1 MATEQEKPLEQEK
14 PTKAQLLKELVEA
27 KVIEKEEDWDN
38 LTIAQLQGL
47 KVISG
52 SSTKELDSDQTANSP
67 APVVDNTEEVE
78 KLKEEHSK
86 ALEDLKAEN
95 EEKLN
100 SEIVKRRTAE
110 QNLRAFKEQV
120 QKSAKNLLDSLK

>member
-1 MATEQEKPLEQEK
+1 MATEKDLEK
-14 PTKAQLLKELVEA
+14 PTKAELLKELVDL
-27 KVIEKEEDWDN
+27 KVIVKEEDWDN
-38 LTIAQLQGL
+38 LTIAQLQSL
-47 KVISG
+47 KVISENP
-52 SSTKELDSDQTANSP
+52 TKEPSNNETSNTS

-78 KLKEEHSK
+78 KLKEDHSK
-86 ALEDLKAEN
+86 ALEDLKVEY

-120 QKSAKNLLDSLK
+120 QKSAKNLLDDLK

>member
-1 MATEQEKPLEQEK
+1 MATEQEKPL
-14 PTKAQLLKELVEA
+14 KADLLKELVEE
-27 KVIEKEEDWDN
+27 KVIEKQEDWDN
-38 LTIAQLQGL
+38 LTIAQLQDL
-47 KVISG
+47 KVISDNFK
-52 SSTKELDSDQTANSP
+52 KELANKETVNTS
-67 APVVDNTEEVE
+67 APVVDNTEEIE

-86 ALEDLKAEN
+86 ELEALKTEN

-120 QKSAKNLLDSLK
+120 QKSAKNLLDDLK